1 MPIIK
6 EDNNRSSQKNSILF
20 LISLIII
27 SVGILFLIIGYG
39 IHSPSTKNIYLDNGL
54 ITIPKIGHIDLI
66 KTAIINFLF
75 CNNVITIYLFSKYL
89 LVENIQRIMLEK
101 YRKRT
106 IKKSFRISNQNSIK
120 VENSIKVHN
129 CKN

>member
-6 EDNNRSSQKNSILF
+6 EDNNRSSQKNSMLF

-39 IHSPSTKNIYLDNGL
+39 IYSPSTKNMYLDNVL

-66 KTAIINFLF
+66 KDS
-75 CNNVITIYLFSKYL
+75 NNKFFIL
-89 LVENIQRIMLEK
+89 
-101 YRKRT
+101 
-106 IKKSFRISNQNSIK
+106 
-120 VENSIKVHN
+120 
-129 CKN
+129 

>member
-39 IHSPSTKNIYLDNGL
+39 IYSPSKSLNHIPLNDGL
-54 ITIPKIGHIDLI
+54 ITIPKISHID
-66 KTAIINFLF
+66 IINDSRQY
-75 CNNVITIYLFSKYL
+75 VI
-89 LVENIQRIMLEK
+89 
-101 YRKRT
+101 
-106 IKKSFRISNQNSIK
+106 
-120 VENSIKVHN
+120 
-129 CKN
+129 

>member
-27 SVGILFLIIGYG
+27 SVGILFLIIGYV
-39 IHSPSTKNIYLDNGL
+39 IYSPSTKNIYLDNGL

-66 KTAIINFLF
+66 KDS
-75 CNNVITIYLFSKYL
+75 NNKFFIL
-89 LVENIQRIMLEK
+89 
-101 YRKRT
+101 
-106 IKKSFRISNQNSIK
+106 
-120 VENSIKVHN
+120 
-129 CKN
+129 

>member
-39 IHSPSTKNIYLDNGL
+39 IYSPSTKNIYLDNEL

-66 KTAIINFLF
+66 KDS
-75 CNNVITIYLFSKYL
+75 NNKFFIL
-89 LVENIQRIMLEK
+89 
-101 YRKRT
+101 
-106 IKKSFRISNQNSIK
+106 
-120 VENSIKVHN
+120 
-129 CKN
+129 

>member
-27 SVGILFLIIGYG
+27 SVGILFLIIGNG
-39 IHSPSTKNIYLDNGL
+39 IYSPSTKNIYLDNGL

-66 KTAIINFLF
+66 KDS
-75 CNNVITIYLFSKYL
+75 NNKFFIL
-89 LVENIQRIMLEK
+89 
-101 YRKRT
+101 
-106 IKKSFRISNQNSIK
+106 
-120 VENSIKVHN
+120 
-129 CKN
+129 

>member
-39 IHSPSTKNIYLDNGL
+39 IYSPSTKNIYLDNGL
-54 ITIPKIGHIDLI
+54 ITIPKIGHIELI
-66 KTAIINFLF
+66 KDS
-75 CNNVITIYLFSKYL
+75 NNKFFIL
-89 LVENIQRIMLEK
+89 
-101 YRKRT
+101 
-106 IKKSFRISNQNSIK
+106 
-120 VENSIKVHN
+120 
-129 CKN
+129 

>member
-20 LISLIII
+20 FISLIII

-39 IHSPSTKNIYLDNGL
+39 SYSPSTKNIYLDNGL

-66 KTAIINFLF
+66 KDS
-75 CNNVITIYLFSKYL
+75 NNKFFIL
-89 LVENIQRIMLEK
+89 
-101 YRKRT
+101 
-106 IKKSFRISNQNSIK
+106 
-120 VENSIKVHN
+120 
-129 CKN
+129 

>member
-6 EDNNRSSQKNSILF
+6 EDNNRSSQKNSMLF

-39 IHSPSTKNIYLDNGL
+39 IYSPSTKNMYLDNGL

-66 KTAIINFLF
+66 KDS
-75 CNNVITIYLFSKYL
+75 NNKFFIL
-89 LVENIQRIMLEK
+89 
-101 YRKRT
+101 
-106 IKKSFRISNQNSIK
+106 
-120 VENSIKVHN
+120 
-129 CKN
+129 

>member
-39 IHSPSTKNIYLDNGL
+39 IYSPSTKNIYLDNGL

-66 KTAIINFLF
+66 KDS
-75 CNNVITIYLFSKYL
+75 NNKFFIL
-89 LVENIQRIMLEK
+89 
-101 YRKRT
+101 
-106 IKKSFRISNQNSIK
+106 
-120 VENSIKVHN
+120 
-129 CKN
+129 

>member
-39 IHSPSTKNIYLDNGL
+39 IYSPSTKNIYLDNGL

-66 KTAIINFLF
+66 KGS
-75 CNNVITIYLFSKYL
+75 NNKFFIL
-89 LVENIQRIMLEK
+89 
-101 YRKRT
+101 
-106 IKKSFRISNQNSIK
+106 
-120 VENSIKVHN
+120 
-129 CKN
+129 

>member
-20 LISLIII
+20 FISLIII

-39 IHSPSTKNIYLDNGL
+39 IYSPSTKNIYLDNGL

-66 KTAIINFLF
+66 KDS
-75 CNNVITIYLFSKYL
+75 NNKFFIL
-89 LVENIQRIMLEK
+89 
-101 YRKRT
+101 
-106 IKKSFRISNQNSIK
+106 
-120 VENSIKVHN
+120 
-129 CKN
+129 

>member
-27 SVGILFLIIGYG
+27 SGGILFLIIWYG
-39 IHSPSTKNIYLDNGL
+39 IYSPSTKNMYLDNVL

-66 KTAIINFLF
+66 KDS
-75 CNNVITIYLFSKYL
+75 NNKFFIL
-89 LVENIQRIMLEK
+89 
-101 YRKRT
+101 
-106 IKKSFRISNQNSIK
+106 
-120 VENSIKVHN
+120 
-129 CKN
+129 

>member
-39 IHSPSTKNIYLDNGL
+39 IYPQSTKNIYLDNGL

-66 KTAIINFLF
+66 KDS
-75 CNNVITIYLFSKYL
+75 NNKFFIL
-89 LVENIQRIMLEK
+89 
-101 YRKRT
+101 
-106 IKKSFRISNQNSIK
+106 
-120 VENSIKVHN
+120 
-129 CKN
+129 

>member
-6 EDNNRSSQKNSILF
+6 EDSNRNSQKNSILF

-39 IHSPSTKNIYLDNGL
+39 IYSPSTKNIYLDNGL

-66 KTAIINFLF
+66 KDS
-75 CNNVITIYLFSKYL
+75 NNKFFIL
-89 LVENIQRIMLEK
+89 
-101 YRKRT
+101 
-106 IKKSFRISNQNSIK
+106 
-120 VENSIKVHN
+120 
-129 CKN
+129 

>member
-6 EDNNRSSQKNSILF
+6 EHNNRSNQKNKVLF

-39 IHSPSTKNIYLDNGL
+39 IYSPSTKDIYLDNGL

-66 KTAIINFLF
+66 KDKSQSYYFIMTHYIQIIFPLVVCIVNFI
-75 CNNVITIYLFSKYL
+75 NNYFYK
-89 LVENIQRIMLEK
+89 EK
-101 YRKRT
+101 
-106 IKKSFRISNQNSIK
+106 
-120 VENSIKVHN
+120 
-129 CKN
+129 